1 MMAISLN
8 DRLADLR
15 LALAGARAAVASG
28 AAIDLAGL
36 DDEIARL
43 LEGEQRIAE
52 TARGATVFALEALLG
67 EIDGIAV
74 ELRRG
79 RAATEDERSRSA
91 RRATDAYGGGD
102 AP

>member
-8 DRLADLR
+8 DRLTDLR

-28 AAIDLAGL
+28 VEIDLAGL

-43 LEGEQRIAE
+43 LAAEQPIAQS
-52 TARGATVFALEALLG
+52 ARGATVFALEALLA
-67 EIDGIAV
+67 EVDGIA
-74 ELRRG
+74 LDLQ
-79 RAATEDERSRSA
+79 RAHDVAAGERSGAA
-91 RRATDAYGGGD
+91 RHAANAYGGGD